1 MPNQIPL
8 IVDRRGSVLTLSL
21 NNPSKKNALN
31 SEIMG
36 ALFAVIEETRK
47 YEELRAI
54 VIRGEGSVFC
64 SGADVKNWKPNQLQ
78 ILLKSIAECSLP
90 TIAEVN
96 GACLGGGMGLICAC
110 DFVVAKDSTHFG
122 FPEVRIG
129 MIPAVILPYVARKLT
144 LSKIRE
150 LFITGE
156 RFDNSR
162 AESVGILYHACN
174 LDELVSHKIR
184 MVIYANQSLRV
195 AHAAMSRVLQE
206 INKTKSLTDVKEKMS
221 TMEQIFELQEMYN
234 IKKEEEAVEEELKK
248 LGYTK

>member
-1 MPNQIPL
+1 MPNPIPL
-8 IVDRRGSVLTLSL
+8 IVDRRGSVLSLSL

-36 ALFAVIEETRK
+36 ALFAVIEETKK

-78 ILLKSIAECSLP
+78 ILLKSITECSLP

-110 DFVVAKDSTHFG
+110 DFVVAKDSTRFG
-122 FPEVRIG
+122 FPEVRLG
-129 MIPAVILPYVARKLT
+129 MIPAVILPYVARKIS

-156 RFDNSR
+156 KFDNSR
-162 AESVGILYHACN
+162 AKSLGILYHESD
-174 LDELVSHKIR
+174 LDKLVSKIEKGGPNAQKEIKS
-184 MVIYANQSLRV
+184 MLNKVIISKSSSVRDTEL
-195 AHAAMSRVLQE
+195 AHLISSIRKGSECVE
-206 INKTKSLTDVKEKMS
+206 GINSFLEKRQPKWS
-221 TMEQIFELQEMYN
+221 Q
-234 IKKEEEAVEEELKK
+234 
-248 LGYTK
+248 

>member
-8 IVDRRGSVLTLSL
+8 IVDRRGSVLSLSL

-36 ALFAVIEETRK
+36 ALFAAIEETKK
-47 YEELRAI
+47 YEELRVI
-54 VIRGEGSVFC
+54 VIKGEGSVFC
-64 SGADVKNWKPNQLQ
+64 SGADVKNWEPNQLQ

-110 DFVVAKDSTHFG
+110 DFVVAKSSTRFG

-129 MIPAVILPYVARKLT
+129 MIPAVILPYVSRKIT

-156 RFDNSR
+156 RFGNDKAHSL
-162 AESVGILYHACN
+162 GILNHN
-174 LDELVSHKIR
+174 ND
-184 MVIYANQSLRV
+184 
-195 AHAAMSRVLQE
+195 
-206 INKTKSLTDVKEKMS
+206 INDLIHSIEQGAPEAQKNIKSLLNSNILSKPINDRDTELADLISMIKNGQECEEGINSFLEKRKP
-221 TMEQIFELQEMYN
+221 N
-234 IKKEEEAVEEELKK
+234 WVN
-248 LGYTK
+248 

>member
-8 IVDRRGSVLTLSL
+8 IVDRRGSVLSLSL

-36 ALFAVIEETRK
+36 ALFAAIEETKK
-47 YEELRAI
+47 YEELRVI
-54 VIRGEGSVFC
+54 VIKGEGSVFC
-64 SGADVKNWKPNQLQ
+64 SGADVKNWEPNQLQ

-110 DFVVAKDSTHFG
+110 DFVVAKSSTRFG

-129 MIPAVILPYVARKLT
+129 MIPAVILPYVSRKIT

-156 RFDNSR
+156 RFGNDKAHSL
-162 AESVGILYHACN
+162 GILHHN
-174 LDELVSHKIR
+174 KD
-184 MVIYANQSLRV
+184 
-195 AHAAMSRVLQE
+195 
-206 INKTKSLTDVKEKMS
+206 INDLIHSIEQGAPEAQKNIKSLLNSNILSKPINDRDTELADLISMIKNGQECEEGINSFLEKRKP
-221 TMEQIFELQEMYN
+221 N
-234 IKKEEEAVEEELKK
+234 WVN
-248 LGYTK
+248 

>member
-8 IVDRRGSVLTLSL
+8 IVDRRGSVLSLSL

-36 ALFAVIEETRK
+36 ALFAAIEETKK
-47 YEELRAI
+47 YEELRVI

-64 SGADVKNWKPNQLQ
+64 SGADVKNWEPNQLQ

-110 DFVVAKDSTHFG
+110 DFVVAKSSTRFG

-129 MIPAVILPYVARKLT
+129 MIPAVILPYVSRKIT

-156 RFDNSR
+156 RFGNDKAHSL
-162 AESVGILYHACN
+162 GILNHN
-174 LDELVSHKIR
+174 ND
-184 MVIYANQSLRV
+184 
-195 AHAAMSRVLQE
+195 
-206 INKTKSLTDVKEKMS
+206 INDLIHLIEQGAPEAQKNIKSLLNSKILSKPINDRDT
-221 TMEQIFELQEMYN
+221 ELADLISMIKNGQEC
-234 IKKEEEAVEEELKK
+234 EEGINSFLERRKPNWVN
-248 LGYTK
+248 

>member
-1 MPNQIPL
+1 MPNPIPL
-8 IVDRRGSVLTLSL
+8 IVDRRGSVLSLSL

-36 ALFAVIEETRK
+36 ALFAVIEETKK

-78 ILLKSIAECSLP
+78 ILLKSITECSLP

-129 MIPAVILPYVARKLT
+129 MIPAIILPYVARKIS

-156 RFDNSR
+156 KFDNSR
-162 AESVGILYHACN
+162 AKSLGILYHESD
-174 LDELVSHKIR
+174 LDKLVSKIEKGGPNAQKEIKS
-184 MVIYANQSLRV
+184 MLNKVIISKSSSVRDTEL
-195 AHAAMSRVLQE
+195 AHLISSIRKGSECVE
-206 INKTKSLTDVKEKMS
+206 GINSFLEKRQPKWS
-221 TMEQIFELQEMYN
+221 
-234 IKKEEEAVEEELKK
+234 K
-248 LGYTK
+248 

>member
-8 IVDRRGSVLTLSL
+8 IVDRRGSVLNLSL

-36 ALFAVIEETRK
+36 ALFAAIEETKK
-47 YEELRAI
+47 YEELRVI

-64 SGADVKNWKPNQLQ
+64 SGADVKNWEPNQLQ
-78 ILLKSIAECSLP
+78 ILLKSITECSLP

-110 DFVVAKDSTHFG
+110 DFVVAKSSTRFG

-129 MIPAVILPYVARKLT
+129 MIPAVILPYVSRKIT

-156 RFDNSR
+156 RFGNDEAHSL
-162 AESVGILYHACN
+162 GILNHN
-174 LDELVSHKIR
+174 ND
-184 MVIYANQSLRV
+184 
-195 AHAAMSRVLQE
+195 
-206 INKTKSLTDVKEKMS
+206 INDLIHSIEQGAPEAQKNIKSLLNSNILSKPINDRDTELADLISMIKNGQECEEGINSFLEKRKP
-221 TMEQIFELQEMYN
+221 N
-234 IKKEEEAVEEELKK
+234 WVN
-248 LGYTK
+248 

>member
-8 IVDRRGSVLTLSL
+8 IVDRRGSVLSLSL

-36 ALFAVIEETRK
+36 ALFAAIEETKK
-47 YEELRAI
+47 YEELRVI

-64 SGADVKNWKPNQLQ
+64 SGADVKNWEPNQLQ

-110 DFVVAKDSTHFG
+110 DFVVAKSSTRFG

-129 MIPAVILPYVARKLT
+129 MIPAVILPYVSRKIT

-156 RFDNSR
+156 RFGNDKAHSL
-162 AESVGILYHACN
+162 GILNHN
-174 LDELVSHKIR
+174 ND
-184 MVIYANQSLRV
+184 
-195 AHAAMSRVLQE
+195 
-206 INKTKSLTDVKEKMS
+206 INDLIHSIEQGAPEAQKNIKSLLNSKILSKPINDRDT
-221 TMEQIFELQEMYN
+221 ELADLISMIKNGQEC
-234 IKKEEEAVEEELKK
+234 EEGINSFLERRKPNWVN
-248 LGYTK
+248 

>member
-8 IVDRRGSVLTLSL
+8 IVDRRGSVLSLSL

-36 ALFAVIEETRK
+36 ALFAAIEETKK
-47 YEELRAI
+47 YEELRVI

-64 SGADVKNWKPNQLQ
+64 SGADVKNWEPKQLQ
-78 ILLKSIAECSLP
+78 ILLKSITECSLP

-110 DFVVAKDSTHFG
+110 DFVVAKSSTRFG

-129 MIPAVILPYVARKLT
+129 MIPAVILPYVSRKIT

-156 RFDNSR
+156 RFGNAKAHSL
-162 AESVGILYHACN
+162 GILNHN
-174 LDELVSHKIR
+174 ND
-184 MVIYANQSLRV
+184 
-195 AHAAMSRVLQE
+195 
-206 INKTKSLTDVKEKMS
+206 INDLIHSIEQGAPEAQKNIKSLLNSNILSKPINDRDTELADLISMIKNGQECEEGINSFLEKRKP
-221 TMEQIFELQEMYN
+221 N
-234 IKKEEEAVEEELKK
+234 WVN
-248 LGYTK
+248 